1 MTYNLSADI
10 SYLDIALHLYVSFGL
25 CEVTCAA
32 ARSLAGPGESESP
45 PVRSEPETE
54 TEDDQCWQTP
64 GLGRT
69 VTVTVC

>member
-1 MTYNLSADI
+1 M
-10 SYLDIALHLYVSFGL
+10 
-25 CEVTCAA
+25 TCAA

-54 TEDDQCWQTP
+54 DDQCWQTP

-69 VTVTVC
+69 HEQSLSLSAESSQDEEQNTNKEQVGSKFCKL